1 MSCAFAQEEGHLRF
15 LKYQSD
21 YRVNPDAIY
30 TVVRRLS
37 IERAAVACQPASM
50 LWQSRS
56 PHASSATCRPK
67 SFIKP
72 MNEQTV
78 SVSIAQTQ

>member
-21 YRVNPDAIY
+21 YRVNPDATY

-37 IERAAVACQPASM
+37 IKRSGSLRVCCGKVGRRTHRARFAGANH
-50 LWQSRS
+50 L
-56 PHASSATCRPK
+56 SS
-67 SFIKP
+67 
-72 MNEQTV
+72 Q
-78 SVSIAQTQ
+78 